1 MDVASK
7 HDSHT
12 EPRWKDVLVDA
23 PGGRLFARL
32 WSEWQPT
39 QARPPI
45 VLVHDS
51 LGSVELWRDF
61 PSKLAAATGHPVVA
75 YDRLGFGRSDPHPGM
90 LETVGFIRDEAL
102 TGLPALRAALAID
115 RMILFGHS
123 VGGAMALVA
132 AVELAAATVAVIT
145 ESAQVFAEDHTLAAI
160 RAAKTRFAAPGQI
173 ERLARYH
180 GPKAGWVLEAWT
192 GTWLAP
198 AFASWTLDNDLPR
211 VRCPILAM
219 HGDRDQYGS
228 LAHPARIQALA
239 PTTADIVILDRCG
252 HVPHR
257 EFPDAVLRAVQTFV
271 STLAD

>member
-1 MDVASK
+1 MDATSK
-7 HDSHT
+7 HDSDI
-12 EPRWKDVLVDA
+12 EPRSKDVRVDA

-32 WSEWQPT
+32 WGDWRPPH
-39 QARPPI
+39 ARPPI
-45 VLVHDS
+45 VLIHDS

-61 PSKLAAATGHPVVA
+61 PSRLAAATGHPVVA

-90 LETVGFIRDEAL
+90 LETMSFIRDEAR
-102 TGLPALRAALAID
+102 TGLPAVRTGLAIE

-132 AVELAAATVAVIT
+132 AVELGGATVAIIT
-145 ESAQVFAEDHTLAAI
+145 ESAQVFAEVHTLAAV
-160 RAAKTRFAAPGQI
+160 RAAKATFGAPGQI

-180 GPKAGWVLEAWT
+180 GRKAGWVLEAWT

-198 AFASWTLDNDLPR
+198 AFASWTLDNVLPR

-228 LAHPARIQALA
+228 LAHPARIQALVPA
-239 PTTADIVILDRCG
+239 AADIVILDRCG

-257 EFPDAVLRAVQTFV
+257 EYPDAVLRAVQTFI
-271 STLAD
+271 STLAA

>member
-1 MDVASK
+1 M
-7 HDSHT
+7 HI
-12 EPRWKDVLVDA
+12 EPRSRDVFVNA

-32 WSEWQPT
+32 WGDWQPPH
-39 QARPPI
+39 ARPPI
-45 VLVHDS
+45 VLIHDS

-61 PSKLAAATGHPVVA
+61 PSRLAVTTGHAVAA
-75 YDRLGFGRSDPHPGM
+75 YDRLGFGRSDQHPGM
-90 LETVGFIRDEAL
+90 LESLGFIRDEAR
-102 TGLPALRAALAID
+102 TALPAVRAGLAID

-132 AVELAAATVAVIT
+132 AAESGEATVAVIT

-160 RAAKTRFAAPGQI
+160 RAAKARFAAPGQI

-192 GTWLAP
+192 GTWLTP

-211 VRCPILAM
+211 VRCPMLAM

-228 LAHPARIQALA
+228 LAHPARIQALV
-239 PTTADIVILDRCG
+239 PTAADIVILHGCG

-257 EFPDAVLRAVQTFV
+257 EYPDAVLRAVGTFV
-271 STLAD
+271 STLAA